1 MNTLADAIKSTLLA
15 REAIGVVL
23 IAACALAMQVNRP
36 FLREVWNDPSRFWR
50 VTARLAATL
59 ALAALVWMAAFDDW
73 LQLVAEPYRL
83 SMPWEYQRVVFDP
96 IDPALRAGSVVLIV
110 AMLAVLACLFARH
123 IGGYPLQLG
132 TLVLSALIWTP
143 IFIMNQR
150 LNAMIVQGAE
160 ASETLPQVLGLSAF
174 WVVRMGLGVVTIA
187 ATLMTGIMLLALVA
201 TVFLDLFGLRQQ
213 RITHEAD
220 GFFTELQRRAGQRED
235 IPLKTLWRPIR
246 RPL

>member
-1 MNTLADAIKSTLLA
+1 MSNLADAIESILLA
-15 REAIGVVL
+15 REVTGVVL
-23 IAACALAMQVNRP
+23 IVLCARAVRVNRP
-36 FLREVWNDPSRFWR
+36 FFREVWNDPSRFWR
-50 VTARLAATL
+50 GTARVA
-59 ALAALVWMAAFDDW
+59 AALGLAMLVWVTIFDDW

-96 IDPALRAGSVVLIV
+96 VDPTLRAISVGLIV
-110 AMLAVLACLFARH
+110 AALAVMACLFARH
-123 IGGYPLQLG
+123 VGGYLLQVG
-132 TLVLSALIWTP
+132 TLVLSALIWMP

-160 ASETLPQVLGLSAF
+160 ASETLPEVLGLSAF
-174 WVVRMGLGVVTIA
+174 WVVRMSLGVLTIG
-187 ATLMTGIMLLALVA
+187 ATLMTGTMLLALVA
-201 TVFLDLFGLRQQ
+201 TTILDLLGLREQ

-220 GFFTELQRRAGQRED
+220 GFFTELQRRSGQHED